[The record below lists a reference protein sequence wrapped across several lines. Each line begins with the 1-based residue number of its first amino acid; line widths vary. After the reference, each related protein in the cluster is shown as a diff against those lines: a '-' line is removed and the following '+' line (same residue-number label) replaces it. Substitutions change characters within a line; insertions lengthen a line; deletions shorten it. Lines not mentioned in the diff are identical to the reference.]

1 MSISTDASQVD
12 ANNIPVHSESHAAS
26 NPIPL
31 REVPQYLPR
40 RANKQVSYNTVWRW
54 ARKGVGGV
62 VLKTLRGPSGLY
74 TTRAWIEQFL
84 LAYDEFKRVQET
96 DCAPH
101 SSLTVEQKRARE
113 VHSSVENLLFSK
125 GGESR

>member
-1 MSISTDASQVD
+1 MSISTDASQID

-26 NPIPL
+26 HPIPL

-40 RANKQVSYNTVWRW
+40 RANKPVSYNTVWRW

-84 LAYDEFKRVQET
+84 LEYNELKRLQET
-96 DCAPH
+96 ECAPR
-101 SSLTVEQKRARE
+101 SSLTTEQRRARE
-113 VHSSVENLLFSK
+113 VHRSVENLLFSK
-125 GGESR
+125 EGETR